1 MASSGL
7 KDLSQMSSPPNGRKE
22 VRVSVGVENP
32 SLIVNAIK
40 EELKRGGQVFVVVP
54 FIKDINPTRDKL
66 NDLLPEVKIID
77 AHGQHDDLELRI
89 DAFIAGKAD
98 ILLAT
103 TVIENGVDMPNVNTI
118 IILQADRSV
127 VRVTYLP
134 TYLPTHLLTYSPTHL
149 LTYLPTYLPTYINT
163 YI

>member
-22 VRVSVGVENP
+22 VKVSVGVENP
-32 SLIVNAIK
+32 NLIVNAIR

-66 NDLLPEVKIID
+66 NNLLPEVKIID

-118 IILQADRSV
+118 IVLQADRLGWV
-127 VRVTYLP
+127 
-134 TYLPTHLLTYSPTHL
+134 L
-149 LTYLPTYLPTYINT
+149 LTYLPAYLLAYIPSIYLSIYIRVYNT
-163 YI
+163 MVIKSN